1 MLALRREIDLFLGDI
16 RLRQIP
22 KGAGNETVS
31 RFFCACLET
40 GTNQSNQTS
49 NNN

>member
-1 MLALRREIDLFLGDI
+1 MYWREIDLFLVDTGYAKYLKQ
-16 RLRQIP
+16 R
-22 KGAGNETVS
+22 ET
-31 RFFCACLET
+31 RKFHAFFVLVWEK